1 MSKKKEA
8 ANCAHVCVS
17 PSSWRGR
24 RLGGRRFVK
33 PTSKLPMLTQGLRA
47 DAAAAMNNPTP
58 DMFATAQNMCLDT
71 LFAAVGENNLAARS
85 SRLSVLSLQ
94 TQKSKKK

>member
-1 MSKKKEA
+1 
-8 ANCAHVCVS
+8 
-17 PSSWRGR
+17 
-24 RLGGRRFVK
+24 
-33 PTSKLPMLTQGLRA
+33 MLTQGLRA